1 MITLSKKTVRSVA
14 LPAEHG
20 SWSFWLEPVL
30 LAILV
35 ASSGAGFALFIL
47 SFASFLIRQ
56 PLKITLIDLRKKKL
70 YLRTRLGIGFVMF
83 YGLIALLALFASLTG
98 SRPDILLPLIPAYAI
113 ALAQVWIFDVRG
125 ESRHWLPET
134 FGAVVM
140 SAFAVSIALAGG
152 WSLMASVGLACIVVA
167 RGIPTIFYVR
177 ARLQQIKT
185 GTANLKVSLILHI
198 LAVICI
204 SALATID
211 LIPKLSILALLIL
224 LGRAIFFLKQ
234 GAVVPAKTVG
244 FQEIAFGLMLVGMS
258 ALGYTL
264 QI

>member
-1 MITLSKKTVRSVA
+1 MVALTKKTVRSVA

-35 ASSGAGFALFIL
+35 ASSGSGFALVIL

-56 PLKITLIDLRKKKL
+56 PLKIALIDLRKKKF
-70 YLRTRLGIGFVMF
+70 YLRTRLSIGFVAF
-83 YGLIALLALFASLTG
+83 YGLIALLALLAALTG
-98 SRPDILLPLIPAYAI
+98 SGADILLPLIPAYGI
-113 ALAQVWIFDVRG
+113 ALVQVWIFDVRG
-125 ESRHWLPET
+125 DSRHWLPET
-134 FGAVVM
+134 IGAVVM

-152 WSLMASVGLACIVVA
+152 WSLLASVTLAGIVVA

-177 ARLQQIKT
+177 ARLRQIKS
-185 GTANLKVSLILHI
+185 GTVNPRISIGLHI
-198 LAVICI
+198 IAVLII
-204 SALATID
+204 SALASIN
-211 LIPKLSILALLIL
+211 LVPKLSVLALIIL
-224 LGRAIFFLKQ
+224 LGRAVFFLKQ
-234 GAVVPAKTVG
+234 GAIVPAKIVG

-258 ALGYTL
+258 ALGFAL